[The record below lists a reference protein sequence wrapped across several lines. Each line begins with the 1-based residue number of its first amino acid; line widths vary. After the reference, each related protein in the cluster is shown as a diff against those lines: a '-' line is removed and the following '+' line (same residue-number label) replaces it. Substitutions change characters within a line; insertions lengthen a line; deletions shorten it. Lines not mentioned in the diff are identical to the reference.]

1 MPAHYRPA
9 FFFPRLSNVSGDRDH
24 YVMVRHKVMFF
35 SISLVTF
42 FKFSSVVLKN
52 LLYSPSNNIVIDS
65 GMRLAFFIFL
75 TLLVAGAIFGVISFI
90 IDLLRQIF
98 EGAGYYGFI
107 TVVGI
112 LVLIVSIVSIA
123 KG

>member
-1 MPAHYRPA
+1 M
-9 FFFPRLSNVSGDRDH
+9 
-24 YVMVRHKVMFF
+24 
-35 SISLVTF
+35 
-42 FKFSSVVLKN
+42 KN

-65 GMRLAFFIFL
+65 DMRLAFFIFIA
-75 TLLVAGAIFGVISFI
+75 LLAVGAIFGVISFF
-90 IDLLRQIF
+90 IDLLHQIF

-112 LVLIVSIVSIA
+112 MVLIVSIVSIA

>member
-1 MPAHYRPA
+1 M
-9 FFFPRLSNVSGDRDH
+9 
-24 YVMVRHKVMFF
+24 
-35 SISLVTF
+35 
-42 FKFSSVVLKN
+42 KN

-65 GMRLAFFIFL
+65 DMRLASFIIL
-75 TLLVAGAIFGVISFI
+75 ILLAAGAIFGVISFF

-107 TVVGI
+107 TLVGI

>member
-1 MPAHYRPA
+1 M
-9 FFFPRLSNVSGDRDH
+9 
-24 YVMVRHKVMFF
+24 
-35 SISLVTF
+35 
-42 FKFSSVVLKN
+42 KN

-65 GMRLAFFIFL
+65 NMRLASFIIL
-75 TLLVAGAIFGVISFI
+75 ILLAVGAIFGVISFF

>member
-1 MPAHYRPA
+1 
-9 FFFPRLSNVSGDRDH
+9 
-24 YVMVRHKVMFF
+24 
-35 SISLVTF
+35 
-42 FKFSSVVLKN
+42 
-52 LLYSPSNNIVIDS
+52 
-65 GMRLAFFIFL
+65 MRLASFIIL
-75 TLLVAGAIFGVISFI
+75 ILLAVGAIFGVISFF

>member
-1 MPAHYRPA
+1 M
-9 FFFPRLSNVSGDRDH
+9 
-24 YVMVRHKVMFF
+24 
-35 SISLVTF
+35 
-42 FKFSSVVLKN
+42 KN

-65 GMRLAFFIFL
+65 NMRLASFIIL
-75 TLLVAGAIFGVISFI
+75 ILLVVGAIFGVISFF

>member
-1 MPAHYRPA
+1 MSA
-9 FFFPRLSNVSGDRDH
+9 
-24 YVMVRHKVMFF
+24 
-35 SISLVTF
+35 
-42 FKFSSVVLKN
+42 VLKN

-65 GMRLAFFIFL
+65 NMRLASFIIL
-75 TLLVAGAIFGVISFI
+75 ILLAVGAIFGVISFF

>member
-1 MPAHYRPA
+1 M
-9 FFFPRLSNVSGDRDH
+9 
-24 YVMVRHKVMFF
+24 
-35 SISLVTF
+35 
-42 FKFSSVVLKN
+42 KN

-65 GMRLAFFIFL
+65 DMRLASFIIL
-75 TLLVAGAIFGVISFI
+75 ILLAAGAIFGVISFF

-107 TVVGI
+107 TVVGV

>member
-1 MPAHYRPA
+1 MRWCDKDKIKKQKP
-9 FFFPRLSNVSGDRDH
+9 
-24 YVMVRHKVMFF
+24 
-35 SISLVTF
+35 LVTF
-42 FKFSSVVLKN
+42 PIFSFAVLKN

-65 GMRLAFFIFL
+65 DMKLASFTIL
-75 TLLVAGAIFGVISFI
+75 ILLAAGAIFGVISFF

>member
-1 MPAHYRPA
+1 MQCKNRK
-9 FFFPRLSNVSGDRDH
+9 LLLTD
-24 YVMVRHKVMFF
+24 KT
-35 SISLVTF
+35 SLVTF
-42 FKFSSVVLKN
+42 SNYLSAVLKN

-65 GMRLAFFIFL
+65 NMRLASFIIL
-75 TLLVAGAIFGVISFI
+75 ILLAVGAIFGVISFF

>member
-1 MPAHYRPA
+1 M
-9 FFFPRLSNVSGDRDH
+9 
-24 YVMVRHKVMFF
+24 
-35 SISLVTF
+35 
-42 FKFSSVVLKN
+42 VLKN

-65 GMRLAFFIFL
+65 NMRLASFIIL
-75 TLLVAGAIFGVISFI
+75 ILLAVGAIFGVISFF

>member
-1 MPAHYRPA
+1 
-9 FFFPRLSNVSGDRDH
+9 
-24 YVMVRHKVMFF
+24 
-35 SISLVTF
+35 
-42 FKFSSVVLKN
+42 
-52 LLYSPSNNIVIDS
+52 
-65 GMRLAFFIFL
+65 MRLASFIIL
-75 TLLVAGAIFGVISFI
+75 ILLAAGAIFGVISFI

>member
-1 MPAHYRPA
+1 MSSDWDTMRWCDKDKTKNQKP
-9 FFFPRLSNVSGDRDH
+9 
-24 YVMVRHKVMFF
+24 
-35 SISLVTF
+35 LVTF
-42 FKFSSVVLKN
+42 SKFSSTVLKN

-65 GMRLAFFIFL
+65 NMRLASFIIL
-75 TLLVAGAIFGVISFI
+75 ILLAVGAIFGVISFF

>member
-1 MPAHYRPA
+1 MRWCDKDKIKKQKP
-9 FFFPRLSNVSGDRDH
+9 
-24 YVMVRHKVMFF
+24 
-35 SISLVTF
+35 LVTF
-42 FKFSSVVLKN
+42 PIFSFAVLKN

-65 GMRLAFFIFL
+65 DMRLAFFIFI
-75 TLLVAGAIFGVISFI
+75 TLLVAGAIFGVISFF

>member
-1 MPAHYRPA
+1 M
-9 FFFPRLSNVSGDRDH
+9 
-24 YVMVRHKVMFF
+24 
-35 SISLVTF
+35 
-42 FKFSSVVLKN
+42 KN

-65 GMRLAFFIFL
+65 DMRLAFFIFI
-75 TLLVAGAIFGVISFI
+75 TLLAVGAIFSVISFF
-90 IDLLRQIF
+90 IDLLHQIF